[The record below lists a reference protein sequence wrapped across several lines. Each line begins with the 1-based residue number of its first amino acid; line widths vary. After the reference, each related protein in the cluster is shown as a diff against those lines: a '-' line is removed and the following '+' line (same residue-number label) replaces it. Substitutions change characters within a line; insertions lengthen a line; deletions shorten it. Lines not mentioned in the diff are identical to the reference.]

1 MGSDESS
8 TINNKYNVLEAKGKG
23 ASAVVYLVESMDNN
37 KNKKYAAKVLKEVT
51 PSFEREISILE
62 KLSKL
67 KCPYLVNLIEF
78 GEGPVKIGSKSIKTK
93 QYIILD
99 YASKGKIFDYISCT
113 QKGLSEIHAKF
124 MFKKILE
131 GVQSCHLSGIC
142 HRDLKLHNILLD
154 NDFNPKICD
163 FGFAT
168 EIKGKDGSGKLT
180 DYLGTLNYAAP
191 EIFLHKPYD
200 GVKADIFSLGV
211 VLINLVTSKLGF
223 IQANRNDKYYR
234 YIILKQYEAYWNKVK
249 RQLGEISEE
258 LKNLYFKMISFN
270 PDERP
275 SIEEVF
281 NHPWMKEVMNM
292 NETELKELQKD
303 VFNDFEKREKT
314 IISSHEVLESSSSS
328 DIFQEIEYEKEC
340 FAQDLNPKHYEKTG
354 FNMNYYMKNMGNLKP
369 VNFMNT

>member
-78 GEGPVKIGSKSIKTK
+78 GEGPVKIGSKPIQTK

-99 YASKGKIFDYISCT
+99 YAPKGKIFDYISCT

-124 MFKKILE
+124 MFKNILE

-168 EIKGKDGSGKLT
+168 EIKGKDGSG
-180 DYLGTLNYAAP
+180 N
-191 EIFLHKPYD
+191 
-200 GVKADIFSLGV
+200 
-211 VLINLVTSKLGF
+211 
-223 IQANRNDKYYR
+223 
-234 YIILKQYEAYWNKVK
+234 
-249 RQLGEISEE
+249 
-258 LKNLYFKMISFN
+258 
-270 PDERP
+270 
-275 SIEEVF
+275 
-281 NHPWMKEVMNM
+281 
-292 NETELKELQKD
+292 
-303 VFNDFEKREKT
+303 
-314 IISSHEVLESSSSS
+314 
-328 DIFQEIEYEKEC
+328 
-340 FAQDLNPKHYEKTG
+340 
-354 FNMNYYMKNMGNLKP
+354 
-369 VNFMNT
+369 